1 MELHRPHEHSPF
13 GSWKAFLVEIATIVI
28 GVLIALSFE
37 GAREWYRDRSLG
49 AEARDTIV
57 RELTANRNAI
67 NEDITTGPKRQHEVE
82 TALQYTKEL
91 LETGKTSL
99 KSIGLNFNY
108 GELRRSSWQTAAQ
121 TGALTHM
128 SFGDVQKYAAAYD
141 LQDVYQTQQRRGI
154 GHYADALTSVAAGID
169 PGTAKKPDLERF
181 REHLLTL
188 GADLYME
195 DQLAHQL
202 RDRYDKVLKE

>member
-13 GSWKAFLVEIATIVI
+13 GSWKAFAVEITTIVI

-37 GAREWYRDRSLG
+37 GGREWYHDRSLA
-49 AEARDTIV
+49 AEARETIV
-57 RELTANRNAI
+57 RELTENRNAV
-67 NEDITTGPKRQHEVE
+67 NGDITSGESRRNQVE
-82 TALQYTKEL
+82 TALQYTKD
-91 LETGKTSL
+91 
-99 KSIGLNFNY
+99 Y
-108 GELRRSSWQTAAQ
+108 GDLRRSSWQTAQQ
-121 TGALTHM
+121 TGALGHM
-128 SFGDVQKYAAAYD
+128 SYVDVQKYAAAYD
-141 LQDVYQTQQRRGI
+141 LQEIYQTQQRRGV